1 MKMDEFLL
9 KGSFMNSNEKR
20 YIGIPTEPEETK
32 TSKLNQFIL
41 SFPYIYS
48 KIKKRFLRDI
58 NMKMN
63 DEFLLDESFMKET
76 VMKET
81 ERICFDIPTEPEEMG
96 VLEFNQFIRKI
107 NDPEQIAFSHKYLEI
122 KKQFLASHKFNNA
135 KNKIKLTNKYL
146 YSKYLQ
152 IVMLT
157 QRMNKFIANMKEY
170 FN

>member
-1 MKMDEFLL
+1 MKM
-9 KGSFMNSNEKR
+9 
-20 YIGIPTEPEETK
+20 
-32 TSKLNQFIL
+32 
-41 SFPYIYS
+41 
-48 KIKKRFLRDI
+48 
-58 NMKMN
+58 
-63 DEFLLDESFMKET
+63 DEFLLDESF
-76 VMKET
+76 MKET

-107 NDPEQIAFSHKYLEI
+107 NDPEQIAFSYKYLEI

-135 KNKIKLTNKYL
+135 RNKIKLTNKYL

-152 IVMLT
+152 MVMLT

>member
-1 MKMDEFLL
+1 MK
-9 KGSFMNSNEKR
+9 
-20 YIGIPTEPEETK
+20 I
-32 TSKLNQFIL
+32 
-41 SFPYIYS
+41 
-48 KIKKRFLRDI
+48 
-58 NMKMN
+58 N

-76 VMKET
+76 
-81 ERICFDIPTEPEEMG
+81 ERICFDIPTKPEEMG

-107 NDPEQIAFSHKYLEI
+107 NDPEQIAFSYKYLEI

-152 IVMLT
+152 MVMLT

>member
-76 VMKET
+76 

-107 NDPEQIAFSHKYLEI
+107 NDPEQIAFSYKYLEL
-122 KKQFLASHKFNNA
+122 KKKFLASNKFNNA
-135 KNKIKLTNKYL
+135 RNKIKITNRYL
-146 YSKYLQ
+146 YSRYLQ
-152 IVMLT
+152 RVAFIT
-157 QRMNKFIANMKEY
+157 KMNKIHNRLRRLY
-170 FN
+170 W

>member
-9 KGSFMNSNEKR
+9 DESFMKETEKR

-32 TSKLNQFIL
+32 TSELNQLIL
-41 SFPYIYS
+41 SSPYIYS
-48 KIKKRFLRDI
+48 KIKKQFLRDI

-76 VMKET
+76 
-81 ERICFDIPTEPEEMG
+81 ERICLCIPTELEEMG

-107 NDPEQIAFSHKYLEI
+107 NDPEQIAFSRKYLEI

-135 KNKIKLTNKYL
+135 RNKIKLTNKYL

-170 FN
+170 LN

>member
-9 KGSFMNSNEKR
+9 KGSFMNANEKR
-20 YIGIPTEPEETK
+20 YIG
-32 TSKLNQFIL
+32 
-41 SFPYIYS
+41 
-48 KIKKRFLRDI
+48 
-58 NMKMN
+58 
-63 DEFLLDESFMKET
+63 
-76 VMKET
+76 
-81 ERICFDIPTEPEEMG
+81 IPTEPEEMG

-107 NDPEQIAFSHKYLEI
+107 NDPEQIAFSYKYLEI

-135 KNKIKLTNKYL
+135 RNKIKLTNKYL

-152 IVMLT
+152 MVMLT

>member
-9 KGSFMNSNEKR
+9 KGSFMNANEKR
-20 YIGIPTEPEETK
+20 YIGIPTEREETK

-81 ERICFDIPTEPEEMG
+81 ERICFDIPTEPEEMR
-96 VLEFNQFIRKI
+96 VMEFNEFIRKI
-107 NDPEQIAFSHKYLEI
+107 NDPEQIAFSYKYLEI

-135 KNKIKLTNKYL
+135 RNKIKITNRYL
-146 YSKYLQ
+146 YSRYLQ
-152 IVMLT
+152 RVAFIT
-157 QRMNKFIANMKEY
+157 KMNKIHNSLRRLY
-170 FN
+170 W

>member
-9 KGSFMNSNEKR
+9 KGSFMNANEKR
-20 YIGIPTEPEETK
+20 YIGIPTEPKETK

-41 SFPYIYS
+41 SFPFIYS

-63 DEFLLDESFMKET
+63 DEFLLDGEF
-76 VMKET
+76 MKET
-81 ERICFDIPTEPEEMG
+81 ERICLGIPTEPEEMR
-96 VLEFNQFIRKI
+96 VMEFNEFIRKI